1 MASNT
6 VLNLQQSPVA
16 DRLAGAWKLVPEHA
30 VTLNPGQAGVLRVT
44 QGRAW
49 VTLDGPH
56 QGPAN
61 DWGDIVLQCG
71 QQITLLPGQHVVMEP
86 YGDAVNQS
94 TYFSWEPA
102 SDVQA
107 VPSTEVAGLGHS
119 LLHPWVL
126 LGRFLSSVV
135 AAAGWLVAG
144 RGRVLSPLESNQP

>member
-44 QGRAW
+44 QGRIW

-86 YGDAVNQS
+86 YGDAVNQAS
-94 TYFSWEPA
+94 YFSWEPA
-102 SDVQA
+102 PVTPDRPVARA
-107 VPSTEVAGLGHS
+107 VGP
-119 LLHPWVL
+119 
-126 LGRFLSSVV
+126 VV
-135 AAAGWLVAG
+135 WQPLAAAGRTLRQAWGALSWLVAG
-144 RGRVLSPLESNQP
+144 RGRVLSCWESNQP

>member
-71 QQITLLPGQHVVMEP
+71 QQITLLPGQHVVLEP

-94 TYFSWEPA
+94 AYFSWEPA
-102 SDVQA
+102 SDVPAAAPAEVSGMGNLLLRPFLLLARLVSGA
-107 VPSTEVAGLGHS
+107 VS
-119 LLHPWVL
+119 
-126 LGRFLSSVV
+126 
-135 AAAGWLVAG
+135 AAGWLVAG
-144 RGRVLSPLESNQP
+144 RGRVLSSLESNQP